1 MTTAGSGSGGICL
14 HGLAAGF
21 SSRTFG
27 VLLTVESRKF
37 HVQKPQL
44 TGMILLQPLPFLLQ
58 GVVLEGELTLS
69 QLQLVVSR
77 RPWDQ
82 DLTKRSPL
90 RLLLGILRIAFLSF
104 ECELGALL

>member
-1 MTTAGSGSGGICL
+1 M
-14 HGLAAGF
+14 
-21 SSRTFG
+21 
-27 VLLTVESRKF
+27 
-37 HVQKPQL
+37 
-44 TGMILLQPLPFLLQ
+44 
-58 GVVLEGELTLS
+58 VLEGELTLS